1 LIRWPQPSCIRSILS
16 RLEQTGQLNQF
27 GDFNDPLLVTLD
39 GPHYFSFQKIHCKQ
53 CSRQTLTNGE
63 TLYGHRVITP
73 VVVKPG
79 QAHVLPLEP
88 EFIVPQDGAT
98 KQDCELTAAK
108 RWLNRCGWVYAA
120 YHLTMLGDDLYGH
133 QPFCQLVLD
142 NDLNFIFVCK
152 PDSPLTCMSGWL
164 SYKLAQVNNL

>member
-1 LIRWPQPSCIRSILS
+1 
-16 RLEQTGQLNQF
+16 LNQF

-79 QAHVLPLEP
+79 QAHVLPLYVETTRIGY
-88 EFIVPQDGAT
+88 FARSY
-98 KQDCELTAAK
+98 LTLLKA
-108 RWLNRCGWVYAA
+108 
-120 YHLTMLGDDLYGH
+120 
-133 QPFCQLVLD
+133 
-142 NDLNFIFVCK
+142 
-152 PDSPLTCMSGWL
+152 
-164 SYKLAQVNNL
+164 